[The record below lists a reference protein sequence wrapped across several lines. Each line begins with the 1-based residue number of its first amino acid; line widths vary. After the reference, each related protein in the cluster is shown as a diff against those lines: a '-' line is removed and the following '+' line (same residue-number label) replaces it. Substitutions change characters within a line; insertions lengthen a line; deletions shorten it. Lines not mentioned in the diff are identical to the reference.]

1 MSDNIILEKITFNKI
16 DDDGNL
22 ITDKNGNEKVFEL
35 KNYSRLC
42 SLICEVTEEDHLQE
56 IKS

>member
-16 DDDGNL
+16 DNDGNL

-42 SLICEVTEEDHLQE
+42 SLICEVTEEDQ
-56 IKS
+56 